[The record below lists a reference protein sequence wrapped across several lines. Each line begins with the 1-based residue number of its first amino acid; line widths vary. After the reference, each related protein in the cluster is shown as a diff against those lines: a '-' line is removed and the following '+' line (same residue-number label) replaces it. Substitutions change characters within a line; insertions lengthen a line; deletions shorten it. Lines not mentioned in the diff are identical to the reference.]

1 MYAVMFLFGI
11 PLLLIVASRWVR
23 ARGGSVSYFFS
34 RHEYNPDYPDYED
47 DERPKEYQR
56 DEWPMSNIAD

>member
-1 MYAVMFLFGI
+1 MYAVMFLIFV
-11 PLLLIVASRWVR
+11 PLLLYVGPRWVR

-34 RHEYNPDYPDYED
+34 RHEYNPDYPDYQD

-56 DEWPMSNIAD
+56 DEWPKSTITE